1 VVGLG
6 RLELPTSRLSGGR
19 SNRLSYRPTVRP
31 PRSEQSDR
39 SMHSVPEKRITC
51 GDGEGADRRPP
62 RLNESPGGPGIQDLP
77 TSTVAGDVRIDFDL
91 GCPGVPEPR
100 LQSPGSSLERR

>member
-1 VVGLG
+1 MVGLG

-39 SMHSVPEKRITC
+39 SMHSVPEKRIAC
-51 GDGEGADRRPP
+51 GDGEGIGRRSP

-77 TSTVAGDVRIDFDL
+77 TPEGALTDLTWVARTLEASG
-91 GCPGVPEPR
+91 G
-100 LQSPGSSLERR
+100 SLERR